1 MATTQRERTASDSP
15 ILSAVHLC
23 VCACVQFAMDA
34 ADEAKAAAEA
44 QLEPV
49 ADVGDA
55 TFNAQSNGGGGA
67 ADDDEEEEDEDD
79 EMDDE
84 MDDEGEDEEN
94 DETATMTAPGPQ
106 GMHVE

>member
-1 MATTQRERTASDSP
+1 MW
-15 ILSAVHLC
+15 LC
-23 VCACVQFAMDA
+23 FQFAMDA

-55 TFNAQSNGGGGA
+55 TFSAQPNGA
-67 ADDDEEEEDEDD
+67 AAEEEEEEEEEDD

-84 MDDEGEDEEN
+84 MDEEAEDEEANDN
-94 DETATMTAPGPQ
+94 DEANMAAPGPQ

>member
-1 MATTQRERTASDSP
+1 
-15 ILSAVHLC
+15 
-23 VCACVQFAMDA
+23 MDA

-55 TFNAQSNGGGGA
+55 TFSAQPNGA
-67 ADDDEEEEDEDD
+67 AAEEEEEEEEEEDD

-84 MDDEGEDEEN
+84 MDEEGEDDN
-94 DETATMTAPGPQ
+94 DEANMAAPGPQ